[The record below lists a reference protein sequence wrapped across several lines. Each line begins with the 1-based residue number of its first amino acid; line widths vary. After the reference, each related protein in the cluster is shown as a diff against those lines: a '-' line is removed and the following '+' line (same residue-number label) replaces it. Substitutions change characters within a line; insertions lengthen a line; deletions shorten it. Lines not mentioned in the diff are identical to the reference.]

1 MTSTVLDVTVMLLCV
16 SASVVALSSGG
27 LPNGA
32 GMPTASE
39 SADRLATETVTVTYA
54 APDAPGGTRTAHATR
69 AEFLA
74 LLAAGHAA
82 STDGASATDGASTD
96 DVSTDAD
103 ALTDQRRPVD
113 SFEKRALAAVES
125 GLDDRTRIDARV
137 RAVESV
143 DRSVE
148 PGGTAGSLPAEADGF
163 STAVTVGRTP
173 PRSADTTVA
182 VITHPVPDIASPD
195 VAAASDD
202 HVRIV
207 VRRW

>member
-27 LPNGA
+27 IPNGA
-32 GMPTASE
+32 GTPTASE
-39 SADRLATETVTVTYA
+39 SADRLTTETVTVTYV

-69 AEFLA
+69 AELLA
-74 LLAAGHAA
+74 LLASGNAADAG
-82 STDGASATDGASTD
+82 DDASTD
-96 DVSTDAD
+96 DGVTTGDGVT
-103 ALTDQRRPVD
+103 TDQSRSVD
-113 SFEKRALAAVES
+113 PFEKRALAAVAA

-137 RAVESV
+137 RAVGLIN
-143 DRSVE
+143 RSTRPDATVGSTSMRPDE
-148 PGGTAGSLPAEADGF
+148 PP
-163 STAVTVGRTP
+163 TAVTIGRAP

-182 VITHPVPDIASPD
+182 VITHPVPG

-202 HVRIV
+202 HVQIV

>member
-32 GMPTASE
+32 GTPTASE

-54 APDAPGGTRTAHATR
+54 APEAPGETRTVHATR

-74 LLAAGHAA
+74 LLVAGQAA
-82 STDGASATDGASTD
+82 STDDDASADDG
-96 DVSTDAD
+96 VP
-103 ALTDQRRPVD
+103 TDQNRPVD
-113 SFEKRALAAVES
+113 TFEKRALAAVQT

-137 RAVESV
+137 RATRPA
-143 DRSVE
+143 DRSSE
-148 PGGTAGSLPAEADGF
+148 PGETNGTTPAEADGTP
-163 STAVTVGRTP
+163 TAVTVGRPP

-182 VITHPVPDIASPD
+182 VITHPVPD
-195 VAAASDD
+195 VAAAPDD